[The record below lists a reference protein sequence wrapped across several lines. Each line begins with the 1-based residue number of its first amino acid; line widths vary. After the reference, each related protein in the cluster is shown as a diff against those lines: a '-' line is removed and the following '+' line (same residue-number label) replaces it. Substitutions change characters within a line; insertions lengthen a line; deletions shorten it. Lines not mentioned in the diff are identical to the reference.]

1 MIEPELAAG
10 AILGL
15 ICLAILASV
24 AQLLSWVHTTV
35 YPEMWKVDEQFGRA
49 PSKAEVLCCKATG
62 MAALGLRLLL
72 FGIIVSLFF

>member
-35 YPEMWKVDEQFGRA
+35 YPEMWKVGEA

-62 MAALGLRLLL
+62 MAALGLRLML